1 MSDRTIKVRM
11 PVLVTSHGNW
21 ATSMDWTTPDYRAKA
36 SPPLMLDSDVNRLSR
51 LSGIRFCDEDSVPQS
66 RHVVWVEA
74 EIPIPDAPLPVGPVP
89 GIAGEVVKV
98 EEKS

>member
-21 ATSMDWTTPDYRAKA
+21 ATSMDWTMPDYRDKAK
-36 SPPLMLDSDVNRLSR
+36 PPQMHETDAARIGR
-51 LSGIRFCDEDSVPQS
+51 LSGTRFIDEHSVPQN